1 MGTSPAR
8 AVCAARRTWRGVG
21 VLPLLACL
29 LFAAPTL
36 LDARPEPLSAGAH
49 DKVAGLEQRE
59 PEVVVYTRAAGR
71 PYAVD
76 EHGGEDSDPAT
87 LTNPDAPVRRKLISL
102 TTPVGTKFFHQ
113 PLVNCLTY
121 NSTNM
126 TLYPSLY
133 PACCT
138 LVPSDCA
145 SRCEAVPT
153 CTGFKFA
160 WFMNSQPAPSSVPP
174 VAAGQQ
180 WTWCLLMDWFD
191 ISTCVAELR
200 WDPESNATGVPV
212 DVRPQDIWDTYYR
225 GSNKTLPEAATW
237 GLFYTA
243 WAAVAALQPPPP
255 PGNSTPSSALDVPL
269 TAGLTVGLGVPAC
282 LAAGALFLFA
292 LLRCGLLPGLAHPS
306 GGKQVEELVEL
317 GADGLVLRKPDTS
330 RTYDVFV
337 SYRRQHLKV
346 ADAVHSK
353 LVLTGLRV
361 FFDRSGGMAGRP
373 FETELFKAVRDSPVF
388 APIITL
394 EDISFWSKHDPT
406 KADYTLAEFLI
417 AMHWARQGRVQLVFP
432 LLVGEWSESAT
443 QGGERDYLLRNPAFK
458 KYRDALPTIVPAATV
473 AMVNSM
479 FAEVEG
485 KAAALDPMLQKATV
499 RDIIVG
505 YGLGNHAAA
514 AAAAAAAGTGEA
526 PAGVKEALATN
537 GVRGI
542 LEMDAVMLYG
552 PDEQAGLVL
561 RHRYAEAC
569 LNALYGKRHH

>member
-1 MGTSPAR
+1 MATSPRR
-8 AVCAARRTWRGVG
+8 AVGAARRPWRVG
-21 VLPLLACL
+21 SVVPAFACL
-29 LFAAPTL
+29 LLLAPTL
-36 LDARPEPLSAGAH
+36 LDARPQPLSAGAQR
-49 DKVAGLEQRE
+49 GLLSQEGRE
-59 PEVVVYTRAAGR
+59 PEALVFTRAGVRLDNSEGPESR
-71 PYAVD
+71 PS
-76 EHGGEDSDPAT
+76 ETSHPNGG
-87 LTNPDAPVRRKLISL
+87 PVRRKLISL

-121 NSTNM
+121 NATRM
-126 TLYPSLY
+126 TLYPSIY

-145 SRCEAVPT
+145 ARCEAVPT

-160 WFMNSQPAPSSVPP
+160 WYMNSQPAPSSVPP

-191 ISTCVAELR
+191 ISTCTAELR

-243 WAAVAALQPPPP
+243 WATVAALQPPPP
-255 PGNSTPSSALDVPL
+255 PGNNTPSSPLDVPL

-282 LAAGALFLFA
+282 LAAGALLLFA
-292 LLRCGLLPGLAHPS
+292 LLRCGLLPGLAHTS
-306 GGKQVEELVEL
+306 GGKKVEQLVGL
-317 GADGLVLRKPDTS
+317 GADGLVLLKPDSS

-337 SYRRQHLKV
+337 SYRRQQLKV

-353 LVLTGLRV
+353 LVLAGLRV

-394 EDISFWSKHDPT
+394 EDVGFWSKHDPT

-417 AMHWARQGRVQLVFP
+417 AMHWARKGRVQLVFP

-458 KYRDALPTIVPAATV
+458 KFRDALPTIVPAATV
-473 AMVNSM
+473 AMVNTM

-485 KAAALDPMLQKATV
+485 KTASLDPMLQKATV

-505 YGLGNHAAA
+505 YGLGKHAAA
-514 AAAAAAAGTGEA
+514 AAAAAAAAGAGEA
-526 PAGVKEALATN
+526 PHGANEVLVTKS
-537 GVRGI
+537 VRGI
-542 LEMDAVMLYG
+542 LENDAVIL
-552 PDEQAGLVL
+552 
-561 RHRYAEAC
+561 
-569 LNALYGKRHH
+569 

>member
-1 MGTSPAR
+1 MPRRSLRLGGVHSLTLLLLLCGT
-8 AVCAARRTWRGVG
+8 
-21 VLPLLACL
+21 
-29 LFAAPTL
+29 PTL
-36 LDARPEPLSAGAH
+36 LAARPQPLSDGPH
-49 DKVAGLEQRE
+49 TGLASQGRSE
-59 PEVVVYTRAAGR
+59 PELLVFTRGGVLSADAGEG
-71 PYAVD
+71 D
-76 EHGGEDSDPAT
+76 ESSPGDLPTHGG
-87 LTNPDAPVRRKLISL
+87 PVRRKLISL

-126 TLYPSLY
+126 TMYPSIY

-138 LVPSDCA
+138 LIPADCA
-145 SRCEAVPT
+145 TRCESVPT
-153 CTGFKFA
+153 CTAFKFA
-160 WFMNSQPAPSSVPP
+160 WYMNSQPAPSSVPP
-174 VAAGQQ
+174 VSAEQQ
-180 WTWCLLMDWFD
+180 WAWCLLMDWFD
-191 ISTCVAELR
+191 ISTCIAELR

-212 DVRPQDIWDTYYR
+212 DVRPQDIFDTYYR
-225 GSNKTLPEAATW
+225 GSNKTLPEAETW
-237 GLFYTA
+237 KLFYTA
-243 WAAVAALQPPPP
+243 WATVAALQPPPP
-255 PGNSTPSSALDVPL
+255 PGNSTPSSPLDVPL

-282 LAAGALFLFA
+282 LAAGALLLFA

-306 GGKQVEELVEL
+306 SGKQAEELVGL
-317 GADGLVLRKPDTS
+317 GPDGLVVRKPDLS

-353 LVLTGLRV
+353 LVLAGLRV

-394 EDISFWSKHDPT
+394 EDVEFWSKHDPT
-406 KADYTLAEFLI
+406 KADYTLAEYLI
-417 AMHWARQGRVQLVFP
+417 AMHWARKGRVQLVFP
-432 LLVGEWSESAT
+432 LLVGGWSESAT
-443 QGGERDYLLRNPAFK
+443 QGGERDYLLRNPQFK
-458 KYRDALPTIVPAATV
+458 KFRDALPTAVPAATV

-485 KAAALDPMLQKATV
+485 KTSCLDPALQKASV

-505 YGLGNHAAA
+505 YGLASHAAA
-514 AAAAAAAGTGEA
+514 AAAAAAAGAAEA
-526 PAGVKEALATN
+526 PAGAMEALVTN
-537 GVRGI
+537 SVRGI